1 MFRWYP
7 RRRLTSLRPLASA
20 TGMFGHAIGEVL
32 AFGVGVA
39 LSPLAVVAVVVM
51 LVAPGGAQ
59 TAWAFVAGWVI
70 SLSLVST
77 AVLLLA
83 DGGDAS
89 TSGEPATWVSAVKIV
104 LGVLLVLFALRQW
117 RGRGEA
123 ENEAPAWMRKLDN
136 MTVAK
141 AFGLAALFNVVKPK
155 NLLLA
160 IGAGVA
166 VAQVGASSTGQTV
179 GIAAFVTIAT
189 AGPGI
194 PLAIHVAMPK
204 RGRGVLLALRDWM
217 VRENAII
224 IAVVSLIIAAKLI
237 GDALV
242 ALAS

>member
-1 MFRWYP
+1 
-7 RRRLTSLRPLASA
+7 
-20 TGMFGHAIGEVL
+20 MFGRAIGEVL

-39 LSPLAVVAVVVM
+39 LSPLAVVAVVAM
-51 LVAPGGAQ
+51 LVAPGGPQ
-59 TAWAFVAGWVI
+59 TASAFVAGWVI

-77 AVLLLA
+77 VVLLLA

-89 TSGEPATWVSAVKIV
+89 SSGEPATWVSVVKIV

-117 RGRGEA
+117 GGRRDA
-123 ENEAPAWMRKLDN
+123 EDEAPAWMRKLDN
-136 MTVAK
+136 VTVAK
-141 AFGLAALFNVVKPK
+141 AFGLAALVNIVKPK

-166 VAQVGASSTGQTV
+166 VAQVGASPAGQAV
-179 GIAAFVTIAT
+179 GIAAFVIIAT

-194 PLAIHVAMPK
+194 PLAIHVAMPN
-204 RGRGVLLALRDWM
+204 RGGDLLLALRDWM

-242 ALAS
+242 SLTS